1 MPNRKLRVILDTN
14 LWISFLITKA
24 LSKLDRPIQQRKIRL
39 LFSEEA
45 LSEFLD
51 VATRPEFEKYFAHSD
66 IVEIFEYMDQYGSI
80 IKVKSKINLCR
91 DTKDNFWLELAKDS
105 KADYLV
111 TGDKDL
117 LIIEKFGKTKILTF
131 KDFIEELT

>member
-1 MPNRKLRVILDTN
+1 MPNRKLKVILDTN
-14 LWISFLITKA
+14 LWISFLITKTF
-24 LSKLDRPIQQRKIRL
+24 SKLDRPIQQRKIRL
-39 LFSEEA
+39 LFSEES

-51 VATRPEFEKYFAHSD
+51 VATRPEFEKHFTHSD

-80 IKVKSKINLCR
+80 IKVKSKVNLCR

-105 KADYLV
+105 KANYLV

-117 LIIEKFGKTKILTF
+117 LIIEEFGKTKILTL